1 MRYRAR
7 LAYDGTRYYGFQRQ
21 ANASPTIQAEVEEAL
36 RCISQQEV
44 YVLAAGRTDAGVHA
58 TGQVVAFDLD
68 WQHSELDLRNALN
81 AHLPEDIAILEV
93 AATSPDFHP
102 RYDAVSR
109 TYVYEAYVAPVRDPL
124 RRWRAWHLTVGLDV
138 GAIQAAALCLLGEHD
153 FSTFGS
159 PPVGENPIRTVY
171 EVRWEA
177 RQTSEHTFTITANAF
192 LFRMV
197 RSIVGTLALV
207 GQGRMTPAAFQ
218 EVLAARDRRLAG
230 AAAPAHGLTLV
241 SVNYA
246 D

>member
-36 RCISQQEV
+36 RRISQQEV
-44 YVLAAGRTDAGVHA
+44 SVLAAGRTDAGVHA

-81 AHLPEDIAILEV
+81 ANLPEDIAALEV

-109 TYVYEAYVAPVRDPL
+109 TYVYEMYVAPVRDPL
-124 RRWRAWHLTVGLDV
+124 RRWRAWHLTVGLDA
-138 GAIQAAALCLLGEHD
+138 GAIQVAAACLLGEHD

-159 PPVGENPIRTVY
+159 PPAGENPVRSVY
-171 EVRWEA
+171 GAHWEA
-177 RQTSEHTFTITANAF
+177 RQTGEHTFTITANAF

-197 RSIVGTLALV
+197 RSIVGTLVLV
-207 GQGRMTPAAFQ
+207 GQGRMTPAAFR
-218 EVLAARDRRLAG
+218 EVLAALDRRLAG